1 MNIGLVWASIGA
13 TMDGSATAKPPSS
26 SVGDYLK
33 AIWELAGDGTAST
46 TDVAD
51 RLSISPASVSNMFVR
66 LREMGF
72 AEYERYHGA
81 SLTEEGRLEALQ
93 LLRRHRLIETFL
105 LECLGY
111 SWEDVHEEAEGLEH
125 AVSDAF
131 TEHLAEFLGH
141 PEHDPH
147 GDPIPAADGSLEHD
161 DSFPLAAATTGQ
173 RLRIYRVGDEET
185 AALAFLE
192 GSRLVPG
199 RVFEVREMRAVDG
212 VVIVEDDDG
221 ETHALGGPLASSVF
235 VRQAAEREG

>member
-1 MNIGLVWASIGA
+1 
-13 TMDGSATAKPPSS
+13 MDGPATVKSPSS

-72 AEYERYHGA
+72 AEYERYRGA
-81 SLTEEGRLEALQ
+81 SLTEEGRLEALR

-105 LECLGY
+105 LEHLGY
-111 SWEDVHEEAEGLEH
+111 SWEHVHEEAERLEH
-125 AVSDAF
+125 SVSDAF

-147 GDPIPAADGSLEHD
+147 GDPIPAADGSLEPD
-161 DSFPLAAATTGQ
+161 DSFSLAAAATGQ
-173 RLRIYRVGDEET
+173 RVRIYRVGDEEA

-192 GSRLVPG
+192 ASRLVPG
-199 RVFEVREMRAVDG
+199 RVLTVREVRAVDG
-212 VVIVEDDDG
+212 VVTVEDEDG
-221 ETHALGGPLASSVF
+221 EMHSLGSPLAGSVF
-235 VRQAAEREG
+235 VRNATEGRS